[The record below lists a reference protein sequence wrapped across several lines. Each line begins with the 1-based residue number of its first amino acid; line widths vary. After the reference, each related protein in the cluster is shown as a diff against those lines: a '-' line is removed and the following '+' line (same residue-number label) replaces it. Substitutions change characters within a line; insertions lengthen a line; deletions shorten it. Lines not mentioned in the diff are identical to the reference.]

1 MFTRRQFG
9 ALALS
14 AVPLARAA
22 SFDSVQI
29 GNQSYSFRDMPLDA
43 AIQAMAAMGLKE
55 CELSQG
61 HMEPP
66 KLDREALRQWRL
78 TVPLDEFRNVRK
90 KFDAAG
96 VHLHSYSYN
105 IKDDFT
111 DEEIARGFAMTK
123 ALGVD
128 WFTASATVSVTPRI
142 DKVAAREKI
151 YVGMHNHANLKD
163 PNEFA
168 SPVAWEKA
176 MQGSSR
182 YIAINLDIGHFTAA
196 NFDPVDFLVKHHAHI
211 LTLHL
216 KDRKKNGGPN
226 MPFGEGDTPIKEV
239 LQVLKKN
246 KYPIYANIEYEY
258 KGGDTVTEVKR
269 CLDYCRNALA

>member
-1 MFTRRQFG
+1 
-9 ALALS
+9 
-14 AVPLARAA
+14 
-22 SFDSVQI
+22 
-29 GNQSYSFRDMPLDA
+29 MPLDD
-43 AIQAMAAMGLKE
+43 AIRAMASMGLKE

-61 HMEPP
+61 HMEP
-66 KLDREALRQWRL
+66 KLDREALRKWRL
-78 TVPLDEFRNVRK
+78 TVPLEEFRKARQR
-90 KFDAAG
+90 FDDAG

-123 ALGVD
+123 ALGVP
-128 WFTASATVSVTPRI
+128 WFTASATVSVTERI
-142 DKVAAREKI
+142 DRYASREKI
-151 YVGMHNHANLKD
+151 YVGMHNHANLTD

-168 SPVAWEKA
+168 RPEAWERA
-176 MQGSSR
+176 MKGRSK

-196 NFDPVDFLVKHHAHI
+196 NNDPVEFLLKNHSRI

-216 KDRKKNGGPN
+216 KDRKRNGGPN

-269 CLDYCRNALA
+269 CLDYCKNALGS